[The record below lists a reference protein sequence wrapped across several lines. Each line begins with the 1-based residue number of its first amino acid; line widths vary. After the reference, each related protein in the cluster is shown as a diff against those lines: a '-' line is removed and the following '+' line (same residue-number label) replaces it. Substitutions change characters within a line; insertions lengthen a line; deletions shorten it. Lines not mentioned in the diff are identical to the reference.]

1 LQAKD
6 YYKILGLPP
15 SASLK
20 EIKSAYRSLAHQ
32 FHPDKNGNDPYA
44 AAQFEIIKE
53 AYEILSNPVKKEY
66 YLQQR
71 WYDQVMN
78 KKQSTTVVTPVSILK
93 QFLEL
98 DRYVSRLDIH
108 RMDTTG
114 LYDYIC
120 HVLSGD
126 TINKLNVFDEK
137 DVNRSIVDSVLKT
150 GSVLPWIYARP
161 VAVTLMKLQTDP
173 ITLEK
178 IRDFLQHSKKAH
190 AWSKYKVWMLLLI
203 VLAICCLIYVIGS

>member
-1 LQAKD
+1 MEGKD

-20 EIKSAYRSLAHQ
+20 EIKSAYRRLAHQ
-32 FHPDKNGNDPYA
+32 FHPDKSGNDPYA
-44 AAQFEIIKE
+44 AAQFEIVKE
-53 AYEILSNPVKKEY
+53 AYEVLSSPVKKEY

-78 KKQSTTVVTPVSILK
+78 KKQSTTVVTPVSVLK

-98 DRYVSRLDIH
+98 DRYVSKLDIH
-108 RMDTTG
+108 RMDSSG

-120 HVLSGD
+120 SVLSDD
-126 TINKLNVFDEK
+126 TINKLNDFNEK
-137 DVNRSIVDSVLKT
+137 DVNQAIVDSVLKT
-150 GSVLPWIYARP
+150 SRALTWNYARP
-161 VAVTLMKLQTDP
+161 VADILMKLHTDP

-178 IRDFLQHSKKAH
+178 IQGFVQHSEKAH
-190 AWSKYKVWMLLLI
+190 TWSKYKVWMVLLI
-203 VLAICCLIYVIGS
+203 VLAICCLIYVMGS

>member
-1 LQAKD
+1 LEGKD

-20 EIKSAYRSLAHQ
+20 EIKSAYHRLAHQ

-44 AAQFEIIKE
+44 AAHFEIVKE
-53 AYEILSNPVKKEY
+53 AYEVLSSPVKKEY

-93 QFLEL
+93 QLLEL
-98 DRYVSRLDIH
+98 DRYVSKLDVH
-108 RMDTTG
+108 RMDNAG

-120 HVLSGD
+120 SVLSDD
-126 TINKLNVFDEK
+126 TINKLNDFYEK
-137 DVNRSIVDSVLKT
+137 DVNQAIVDSVLKT
-150 GSVLPWIYARP
+150 SRALTWNYVRP
-161 VAVTLMKLQTDP
+161 VADILMKLHTDP

-178 IRDFLQHSKKAH
+178 IGGFVQHSEKAH
-190 AWSKYKVWMLLLI
+190 AWSKYKIWMLLLI
-203 VLAICCLIYVIGS
+203 VLAICCLIYVMGS